1 MNILHKGCLYLLR
14 PKVVHSIPGRLRLH
28 VPLLK
33 KMNSGNGDWISVIV
47 DLLKTL
53 MGIDEV
59 LPSPATG
66 NILLRYDDK
75 RLTESEI
82 LTFLTSITKIFHAH
96 LDDFEQIKGKDPDII
111 RLRLKSWLQNAV
123 SHRLHLDDQL
133 RIPTDVFQ

>member
-1 MNILHKGCLYLLR
+1 MLFLR
-14 PKVVHSIPGRLRLH
+14 PKIVHSIPGRLRLH

-33 KMNSGNGDWISVIV
+33 KITSGNGYWISVIV
-47 DLLKTL
+47 DLLQTPA
-53 MGIDEV
+53 GIDDV
-59 LPSPATG
+59 IPSPATG